1 MAIFVAGGLV
11 AFPVLALILATAAT
25 FGPWLGFIYAL
36 LGVLASALVT
46 FFVGASVGRRA
57 VQSLLGSRWDQVRK
71 AIDRRG
77 ILALAAVRLV
87 PVAPFTLV
95 NLAAGACA
103 ISVFDYVAATLIGM
117 VPGLVAISALG
128 HRITALL
135 NDLSVQNAVLIAV
148 CIAGWIGLA
157 LGAQILVRRLRTEP

>member
-1 MAIFVAGGLV
+1 M
-11 AFPVLALILATAAT
+11 
-25 FGPWLGFIYAL
+25 
-36 LGVLASALVT
+36 
-46 FFVGASVGRRA
+46 
-57 VQSLLGSRWDQVRK
+57 QSLLGSRWDKVRK

-103 ISVFDYVAATLIGM
+103 VSVFDYVAATLIGM
-117 VPGLVAISALG
+117 LPGLVAISALG

-135 NDLSVQNAVLIAV
+135 TDLSVQNIGLVAV
-148 CIAGWIGLA
+148 CGAGWIGLA
-157 LGAQILVRRLRTEP
+157 LGAQMLVRRLRTEP